1 MKIDFNGK
9 ILEIEQNISL
19 EEFINSKKLD
29 PSKII
34 VEYNTIIIDK
44 NKWASVILKESDSLV
59 VLSFVGGG

>member
-9 ILEIEQNISL
+9 NLDVDAGLSL
-19 EEFINSKKLD
+19 EEFINSRKLD

-34 VEYNTIIIDK
+34 VEYNTDIIDED
-44 NKWASVILKESDSLV
+44 KWSSVTLKESDSLV